1 MGAMKSYA
9 SFCPVAKTAEIFA
22 ERWTPLIL
30 RELFVGACRF
40 GELQQGL
47 PQISR
52 ALLSQRLREL
62 ELEGVVE
69 KVADGRRHTYRLT
82 PRGEAFRPLIDLMA
96 EWGQT
101 HGRGRVTAEDSDP
114 EQMVWAMRRHLD
126 LDALPPRRL
135 VLQIEFGGLA
145 PSCRTGRYW
154 WMVLDRPEVDLCQ
167 KHPGHAVD
175 VVLAAKLKALTLVW
189 LGHRGLA
196 EARRAGEIRFSGAAA
211 SVRSV
216 CRALGLREQPWTK
229 RFDFSQR
236 DDPFGPS
243 GLAPT
248 S

>member
-1 MGAMKSYA
+1 MKSYA

-40 GELQQGL
+40 SELQQGL

-52 ALLSQRLREL
+52 ALLAQRLREL
-62 ELEGVVE
+62 ELAGVVE
-69 KVADGRRHTYRLT
+69 KVAEGRRHAYRLS

-101 HGRGRVTAEDSDP
+101 HGRGRVTAEDTDP

-126 LDALPPRRL
+126 LEALPAGRL
-135 VLQIEFGGLA
+135 VLQIEFSGLA
-145 PSCRTGRYW
+145 ASCRASRYW
-154 WMVLDRPEVDLCQ
+154 WMVLEPPAVDLCQ
-167 KHPGHAVD
+167 KNPGYDVD

-196 EARRAGEIRFSGAAA
+196 DARRAGEIRLSGPAA
-211 SVRSV
+211 SVRSL
-216 CRALGLREQPWTK
+216 CRAFGLRDQPWTK
-229 RFDFSQR
+229 RFDFSER
-236 DDPFGPS
+236 SDPFGPTE
-243 GLAPT
+243 GTPAAQP
-248 S
+248 